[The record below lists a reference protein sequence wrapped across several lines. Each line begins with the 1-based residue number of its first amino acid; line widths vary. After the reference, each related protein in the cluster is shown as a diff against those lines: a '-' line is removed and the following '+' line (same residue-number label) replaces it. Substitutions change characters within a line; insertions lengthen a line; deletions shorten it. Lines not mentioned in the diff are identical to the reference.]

1 MKQIAIVFGVF
12 VLATSV
18 LVSVAGS
25 ANYSPGN
32 SAVERNLARTLVA
45 DGNPRPPLPPALAFD
60 GSPRPPIPP
69 SV

>member
-1 MKQIAIVFGVF
+1 MEKIAIVFGVF

-18 LVSVAGS
+18 LVPVAGS
-25 ANYSPGN
+25 ANYSPSN
-32 SAVERNLARTLVA
+32 PAVEGNLAGTFVA

-60 GSPRPPIPP
+60 GSPRPPFPP